1 MSTRA
6 TSAAPAAVPGG
17 PVPVSSPEPIELPRE
32 VCTLYPR
39 ASRLEWLLTNGT
51 GGFAMGTVAGSSTRR
66 YHGLLVASLHPPVQR
81 IVTLARLEET
91 ALTPQGAVPLSVN
104 QYPNTL
110 YPDGYTRLVRFS
122 LDDGPVWTWSVGGV
136 EVERR
141 VLLVPGEQTVVVR
154 YASAAPVRLRV
165 QPLFAFRDYHGLT
178 HRNREAWTGF
188 DEEST
193 AAGRVV
199 RFQPY
204 PGLPS
209 LRIAH
214 GGGPFAGAPVWHE
227 NVEYLEELDRGLD
240 FREDL
245 LLPGSFELEV
255 EPGRPAVVA
264 ASVESAARL
273 DLQALGGRFRRAEA
287 GLRPPSTA
295 RPVRR
300 RDDLI
305 EGCARLERAAE
316 AYLVRRVDGTATV
329 IAGYPWFTDWGR
341 DTMISLPG
349 LLVARGQLELAREVL
364 EGFLTHLDG
373 GLVPNRF
380 PDAAG
385 PAEYNTVDATLFMF
399 QAVHAWE
406 QAGGSP
412 AFVRDVFYPAAC
424 AIVDAHLRG
433 THHGIHVDPEDGL
446 LVAGGPGTNLTWMD
460 ARVNDVPVT
469 PRHGKPVEVNALW
482 YNALRLSERWAR
494 QLGDGPRARAFGRE
508 ADLVAGAFD
517 RAFWNDARRCC
528 FDVVLPEGPDARLR
542 PNQLFAVGL
551 PFPLLD
557 GRRRAMVLEAVEA
570 ALVTPVGL
578 RTLARG
584 DPGYRP
590 AYRGG
595 PSQRDSAYHQGL
607 VWPWLVGPYVDALFA
622 VRGGSAETR
631 TRARAAIAS
640 LIARME
646 TGCLGQLPECFEP
659 EPPFR
664 PVGAPAQAWSVA
676 EVLRVLVRVGD

>member
-1 MSTRA
+1 MPLRS
-6 TSAAPAAVPGG
+6 P
-17 PVPVSSPEPIELPRE
+17 SSIELPRE
-32 VCTLYPR
+32 ICTLYPR

-51 GGFAMGTVAGSSTRR
+51 GGFAMGTVAGSNTRR
-66 YHGLLVASLHPPVQR
+66 YHGLLVASLHPPVER
-81 IVTLARLEET
+81 VVTLARLEET
-91 ALTPQGAVPLSVN
+91 VLAAGGGVPLSVN

-110 YPDGYTRLVRFS
+110 YPDGWTRLVRFA
-122 LDDGPVWTWSVGGV
+122 LEDGPVWTWSVGGV

-141 VLLVPGEQTVVVR
+141 VLLVPGAQTVVVR
-154 YASAAPVRLRV
+154 YASSAPVRLRV
-165 QPLFAFRDYHGLT
+165 EPLLAFRDYHGLT
-178 HRNREAWTGF
+178 HRNPDAWTGF
-188 DEEST
+188 EERPDG
-193 AAGRVV
+193 AGRVV

-204 PGLPS
+204 GGLPS
-209 LRIAH
+209 LRLAH
-214 GGGPFAGAPVWHE
+214 RGSAFAGDPVWHE

-245 LLPGSFELEV
+245 LRPGSFELEV
-255 EPGRPAVVA
+255 APGRPQIVA
-264 ASVESAARL
+264 ASVEAGASL
-273 DLQALGGRFRRAEA
+273 DLDALEPLFG
-287 GLRPPSTA
+287 
-295 RPVRR
+295 R
-300 RDDLI
+300 RDPAPRAPVTPVPHRGEDLS
-305 EGCARLERAAE
+305 EGRARLERAAD
-316 AYLVRRVDGTATV
+316 AYLVRRADRSATV

-349 LLVARGQLELAREVL
+349 LLIARGRLDLAREVL
-364 EGFLTHLDG
+364 QGFLAHLDG

-406 QAGGSP
+406 QASGSP
-412 AFVRDVFYPAAC
+412 AFVRDEFYPAAC

-433 THHGIHVDPEDGL
+433 THHGIHVDDRDGL
-446 LVAGGPGTNLTWMD
+446 LVAGGPGSNLTWMD
-460 ARVNDVPVT
+460 ARVDGVPVT

-494 QLGDGPRARAFGRE
+494 QFGDGPRARSLGRE
-508 ADLVAGAFD
+508 ADRVAGAFD

-528 FDVVLPEGPDARLR
+528 FDVVLPEGPDPRLR
-542 PNQLFAVGL
+542 PNQLLALGL

-584 DPGYRP
+584 DPGYHP
-590 AYRGG
+590 IYRGG
-595 PSQRDSAYHQGL
+595 PSERDAAYHQGL

-622 VRGGSAETR
+622 VRGDAIETR
-631 TRARAAIAS
+631 TRARAAVAS
-640 LIARME
+640 LVARME

-676 EVLRVLVRVGD
+676 EVLRVLVRIGVG

>member
-1 MSTRA
+1 
-6 TSAAPAAVPGG
+6 
-17 PVPVSSPEPIELPRE
+17 

-39 ASRLEWLLTNGT
+39 SSRLEWLLTNGT
-51 GGFAMGTVAGSSTRR
+51 GGFAMGTVAGSNTRR
-66 YHGLLVASLHPPVQR
+66 YHGLLVASLHPPVSR
-81 IVTLARLEET
+81 VVTLARLEET
-91 ALTPQGAVPLSVN
+91 ALTPQGPVPLSVN
-104 QYPNTL
+104 QYPGTL

-122 LDDGPVWTWSVGGV
+122 LDDGPAWTWSVGGV
-136 EVERR
+136 EIERR
-141 VLLVPGEQTVVVR
+141 VLLVSGAQTVVVR
-154 YASAAPVRLRV
+154 YAASAPARLRV
-165 QPLFAFRDYHGLT
+165 EPLLAFRDYHSLT
-178 HRNREAWTGF
+178 HRNPDARTGF
-188 DEEST
+188 GEESG
-193 AAGRVV
+193 ARGRVV

-204 PGLPS
+204 PSLPS

-214 GGGPFAGAPVWHE
+214 RGGPFSGAPVWHE

-245 LLPGSFELEV
+245 LLPGSFELDV
-255 EPGRPAVVA
+255 APGRPQIVA
-264 ASVESAARL
+264 ATVEAAAAL
-273 DLQALGGRFRRAEA
+273 DLDALGALFTRAQAAAPAPRTRSADGLSEGR
-287 GLRPPSTA
+287 
-295 RPVRR
+295 
-300 RDDLI
+300 
-305 EGCARLERAAE
+305 ARLERAAG
-316 AYLVRRVDGTATV
+316 AYLVRRADRSATV

-349 LLVARGQLELAREVL
+349 LLVARGQLDLAREVL
-364 EGFLTHLDG
+364 EGFLAHLDG

-385 PAEYNTVDATLFMF
+385 PAEYNTADATLFMF

-406 QAGGSP
+406 RAGGAP
-412 AFVRDVFYPAAC
+412 AFIRDVFYPAAC

-433 THHGIHVDPEDGL
+433 THDDIHVDPGDRL
-446 LVAGGPGTNLTWMD
+446 LVAGGPGSNLTWMD
-460 ARVNDVPVT
+460 ARVDGVPVT

-494 QLGDGPRARAFGRE
+494 QVGDGPRTASFGRE

-517 RAFWNDARRCC
+517 RAFWNDGRKCC
-528 FDVVLPEGPDARLR
+528 FDVILPEGPDARLR

-557 GRRRAMVLEAVEA
+557 ARRRAMVLDAVEG

-590 AYRGG
+590 VYRGG
-595 PSQRDSAYHQGL
+595 PAERDSAYHQGL
-607 VWPWLVGPYVDALFA
+607 VWPWLVGPYVDALFS
-622 VRGGSAETR
+622 VRGDSAETR
-631 TRARAAIAS
+631 TRARAAIAP
-640 LIARME
+640 LVGRME
-646 TGCLGQLPECFEP
+646 TGCLGQLSECFEP

-664 PVGAPAQAWSVA
+664 AGGAPAQAWSVA
-676 EVLRVLVRVGD
+676 EVLRVLVRLGEG